1 MLFSS
6 IKLLYTQEEV
16 HMKAHKMKGINR
28 KIIFLVVFIITASLL
43 GLSGFNYVISKKELS
58 RSNQI
63 ILKNAVESTMVEIN
77 RNYRY
82 AEGESKWM
90 SEEDAKAASLASIND
105 LTDGPVD
112 GITGGT
118 IAEPEPDATSSATV
132 SNEYAKHTIN
142 LGKSGYFFVVDS
154 KGNIV
159 SHPFLEGNINDL
171 KSYDG
176 RYVIQELVKLAKSGG
191 GTLSYALEEDI
202 SLINDSKT
210 VYTQYF
216 PHWDWVVCAVIYDT
230 ELARGSSIILVNNL
244 IGFAVIM
251 AISLLL
257 IVVISKKIT
266 DPIKKVTKTLSE
278 VSEGDLTVDKVQ
290 VNTKDETKLLGDSVN
305 RLIDSLSRIVRLM
318 IDSSNK
324 LGKYAKEL
332 KQSSGIVSEATTEVA
347 KAISQMAMQSDEQFR
362 ETVDS
367 VQKVTLLGEN
377 IKRTADASSEIGSV
391 VQENLELK
399 EMGLASV
406 HDLKDATK
414 ENNEN
419 SAVIEELVRRIDE
432 HAKDIGA
439 ITSIISNVAEQTN
452 LLALNASIEAARAG
466 EQGKGFSVVAKE
478 IRKLA
483 NETAVATDNIRDKI
497 DQMQSQS
504 EEAVNFI
511 YKNQSGVEK
520 INQAVNQTEN
530 IIGKISDGLQT
541 LIEDIEVII
550 GHNQEINHRKDEIL
564 VKLGNVSD
572 AAQDNSAAIEEI
584 SATAEEQ
591 SMTVVEI
598 TESISQLND
607 MVNSLNTLINEFK
620 VDEN

>member
-1 MLFSS
+1 
-6 IKLLYTQEEV
+6 
-16 HMKAHKMKGINR
+16 
-28 KIIFLVVFIITASLL
+28 
-43 GLSGFNYVISKKELS
+43 
-58 RSNQI
+58 
-63 ILKNAVESTMVEIN
+63 
-77 RNYRY
+77 
-82 AEGESKWM
+82 
-90 SEEDAKAASLASIND
+90 
-105 LTDGPVD
+105 
-112 GITGGT
+112 
-118 IAEPEPDATSSATV
+118 
-132 SNEYAKHTIN
+132 
-142 LGKSGYFFVVDS
+142 
-154 KGNIV
+154 
-159 SHPFLEGNINDL
+159 
-171 KSYDG
+171 
-176 RYVIQELVKLAKSGG
+176 
-191 GTLSYALEEDI
+191 
-202 SLINDSKT
+202 
-210 VYTQYF
+210 
-216 PHWDWVVCAVIYDT
+216 
-230 ELARGSSIILVNNL
+230 
-244 IGFAVIM
+244 
-251 AISLLL
+251 
-257 IVVISKKIT
+257 
-266 DPIKKVTKTLSE
+266 
-278 VSEGDLTVDKVQ
+278 VDKVQ